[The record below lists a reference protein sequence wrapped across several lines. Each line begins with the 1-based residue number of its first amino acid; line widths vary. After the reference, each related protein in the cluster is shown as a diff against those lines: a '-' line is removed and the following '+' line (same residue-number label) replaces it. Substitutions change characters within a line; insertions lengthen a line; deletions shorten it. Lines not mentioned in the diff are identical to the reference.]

1 MEIERVQCLVRLND
15 QDGKPSLT
23 TIVKAGPDAV
33 PVTEI
38 PILRTIND
46 IGDGLIEEECA
57 ISMARVVGTYK
68 TTKAEE
74 FERLKAKYGNDIVNA
89 NYPQGR
95 MMPTTLADCELPPGC
110 VIKAP
115 KKAAATKSVKAE
127 KEEPDLSPEDEA
139 KLVLS
144 DMLIEAGVE
153 IKGDPSVEELE
164 ALAVEHGLMET
175 A

>member
-1 MEIERVQCLVRLND
+1 MEIEKVQCLVRLND

-38 PILRTIND
+38 PILRMVHD

-68 TTKAEE
+68 TTKAQE
-74 FERLKAKYGNDIVNA
+74 FERLKAKYGNDLVNS

-95 MMPTTLADCELPPGC
+95 MMPTSLSDCELPPGC
-110 VIKAP
+110 VIAPP
-115 KKAAATKSVKAE
+115 KKSSKSVKAPVQ
-127 KEEPDLSPEDEA
+127 EEPELSPEDEA

-144 DMLIEAGVE
+144 DMLIAAGVE

-164 ALAVEHGLMET
+164 ALAVEHGLME
-175 A
+175 AA